1 MLELSKKSNLLEQ
14 SVYQYSLQD
23 IDEPNLY
30 REIYNYEE
38 IPKIPF
44 NHRRVPLRMPD
55 EIWITDTTFRDGQ
68 QARTPYTVKQITDLY
83 KMLSQLGGPKGLIR
97 QTEFFLY
104 GEQDRKALYACREM
118 GLAFPEITTW
128 IRASMK
134 DFQLVKD
141 MEIEETGI
149 LVSCSDYNI
158 FKKLN
163 MKRSQAIEYYK
174 KTVAAALE
182 MGIRPRC
189 HFEDITRADY
199 YGFVLPFISELQ
211 KMSDEAG
218 IPIVIDAGPA
228 DPKFPLEELPEIEI
242 FSPNETETEIF
253 TGVKPVDEASCAL
266 AVSRLSERVKAKHY
280 CIKLGDKGCYAD
292 GRIIPS
298 FKTKAVDTTA
308 AGDTFTAAL
317 TLEYLKDKDIERAA
331 IFSCAA
337 AAIAVGRMG
346 ASSSIPYL
354 AEVEAFLDGR
364 K

>member
-1 MLELSKKSNLLEQ
+1 MKKILVVSSANMDF
-14 SVYQYSLQD
+14 VMD
-23 IDEPNLY
+23 T
-30 REIYNYEE
+30 
-38 IPKIPF
+38 PKIPEAGESLICSGGYRYIPGGKGA
-44 NHRRVPLRMPD
+44 NSAVA
-55 EIWITDTTFRDGQ
+55 I
-68 QARTPYTVKQITDLY
+68 AR
-83 KMLSQLGGPKGLIR
+83 LGGLSVFCTSVGRDANGDAL
-97 QTEFFLY
+97 L
-104 GEQDRKALYACREM
+104 ALYNEEGIDTRFIYRSNDAPT
-118 GLAFPEITTW
+118 GLAAIMVEGNGQNRIMIFPGANRKITKEA
-128 IRASMK
+128 IDLAIAERPDALFM
-134 DFQLVKD
+134 QL
-141 MEIEETGI
+141 ETSPDT
-149 LVSCSDYNI
+149 VVYAA
-158 FKKLN
+158 KK
-163 MKRSQAIEYYK
+163 A
-174 KTVAAALE
+174 
-182 MGIRPRC
+182 
-189 HFEDITRADY
+189 
-199 YGFVLPFISELQ
+199 
-211 KMSDEAG
+211 DEAG

-228 DPKFPLEELPEIEI
+228 DPEFPLEELPEIEI

-317 TLEYLKDKDIERAA
+317 TLEYLKDKDLERAA